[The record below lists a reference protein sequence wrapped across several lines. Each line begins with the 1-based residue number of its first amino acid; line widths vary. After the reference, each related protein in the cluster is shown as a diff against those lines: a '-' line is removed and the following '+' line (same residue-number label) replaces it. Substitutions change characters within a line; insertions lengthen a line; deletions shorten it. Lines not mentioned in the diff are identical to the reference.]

1 MYYFFFHLT
10 YFSLYAGPGI
20 AMSGRPVIG
29 EENIG
34 PGRLSRVKDTLWLF
48 QIQCTVVSSFLLFSP
63 GSKLDATREAAW
75 GPLKEIKMAITKYD
89 LKWFSTLC
97 GAKRSLK
104 PETTA
109 RIKKQK
115 LASVEAQLLFLHN
128 KTGHTSVGKLIDSVE
143 QLGDIEDGFYSKTS
157 SCLTRSKGLP
167 VFKHHG
173 EMSTPLSATQPIFFI
188 NSFSMLHMGAMV

>member
-1 MYYFFFHLT
+1 MT

-89 LKWFSTLC
+89 LKWFNTLC

-104 PETTA
+104 PETAA
-109 RIKKQK
+109 RIKKKK

-143 QLGDIEDGFYSKTS
+143 QLGNIEDGFYSRTA

-173 EMSTPLSATQPIFFI
+173 WGKVVSYEEKNDF
-188 NSFSMLHMGAMV
+188 